1 VTMLLAHSQS
11 HRMARKPSSRPTRT
25 KRPRS

>member
-11 HRMARKPSSRPTRT
+11 NRMVRKPSSRPKRT
-25 KRPRS
+25 KGSRS